1 MKPYY
6 KEYNFTDWIN
16 LSEDLKRD
24 IQNHYWTP
32 FEPEIG
38 EKTRN
43 LILDEFI
50 RSIGEGFYLCE
61 FGYFAHYV
69 IGINYIPNDSRKK
82 VLNDFYGIIINKG
95 KIIERACNDK
105 IKVKWRYSGTER
117 ITINA

>member
-1 MKPYY
+1 L
-6 KEYNFTDWIN
+6 N
-16 LSEDLKRD
+16 LKL
-24 IQNHYWTP
+24 
-32 FEPEIG
+32 
-38 EKTRN
+38 EKKSN

-82 VLNDFYGIIINKG
+82 VLNDFLWNNNKG

-117 ITINA
+117 IITNA

>member
-16 LSEDLKRD
+16 FWRFKERYSGSLLDS
-24 IQNHYWTP
+24 

-69 IGINYIPNDSRKK
+69 IGIITYRMIQERK
-82 VLNDFYGIIINKG
+82 
-95 KIIERACNDK
+95 C
-105 IKVKWRYSGTER
+105 
-117 ITINA
+117 

>member
-1 MKPYY
+1 MKPHY

-16 LSEDLKRD
+16 LSEDLKRYSGSLD
-24 IQNHYWTP
+24 S

-43 LILDEFI
+43 LILDKFI

-69 IGINYIPNDSRKK
+69 IGINYIPNDSKEKK
-82 VLNDFYGIIINKG
+82 VLNDWNNNK
-95 KIIERACNDK
+95 
-105 IKVKWRYSGTER
+105 
-117 ITINA
+117 